1 MATNKAWEGNLRTG
15 NAGARK
21 KDKQNISV
29 FVRCRPFSEEE
40 KKTGVAKVVSCNQ
53 TDVEVGELDWKHLE
67 MTPFSGNSVSSIAR
81 LIYGL
86 YVVK

>member
-40 KKTGVAKVVSCNQ
+40 KKTGVAKVVSCNH
-53 TDVEVGELDWKHLE
+53 TDVEVGGVCLKIEFPCIVHCN
-67 MTPFSGNSVSSIAR
+67 PSSP
-81 LIYGL
+81 
-86 YVVK
+86 